1 MSGAIIALVCL
12 LFCLGTVFY
21 NFEKKVVT
29 AQEIALL
36 ATMTTLAALFR
47 LPFAFFPN
55 LQPTTFLVM
64 ITGYVWGSQKGFLV
78 GALAA
83 LVSNFFL
90 GQGPW
95 TPWQML
101 AWGLCGALAGILGR
115 KAVDYNSK
123 KFAWL
128 AFFCG
133 YLFGWL
139 INFWHWLAFI
149 YPLNLK
155 TWLVVCLASFP
166 FDTIHALG
174 NLMFSIIL
182 GPLFYPI
189 LKRFR
194 QKFKIEFL

>member
-1 MSGAIIALVCL
+1 MANVS
-12 LFCLGTVFY
+12 LGF
-21 NFEKKVVT
+21 
-29 AQEIALL
+29 
-36 ATMTTLAALFR
+36 M
-47 LPFAFFPN
+47 
-55 LQPTTFLVM
+55 
-64 ITGYVWGSQKGFLV
+64 
-78 GALAA
+78 
-83 LVSNFFL
+83 
-90 GQGPW
+90 
-95 TPWQML
+95 
-101 AWGLCGALAGILGR
+101 CALAGILGR
-115 KAVDYNSK
+115 KVVDYNSK
-123 KFAWL
+123 KVCLVSFLWL
-128 AFFCG
+128 
-133 YLFGWL
+133 LFGWL